1 MRLSVALIT
10 AASNGLNAAV
20 AEDADHAAALAA
32 AHAAADKAALRLF
45 HAACKG
51 ERPARAADVAAGL
64 HLSNS
69 MHGALKLANA
79 LQQPVLAQRVTGII
93 EASMAAAAAAEHSPT
108 YAEPSQLDTPGQAP
122 HAHYSA
128 PASYAPPSQSRRNVK
143 AEEENPFARRTSIGG
158 GAADENDAGNVDD
171 RAAAT
176 KTKAGFERDAN
187 PAPRRRAEPP
197 TRLRA
202 SRRAAETRAN
212 VTSEI
217 FESKRIETTVTV
229 GWNLARRVLRGVRAV
244 FESYG
249 VTRFDIVQARGV
261 SARRRRDALVAA
273 PPPVASPHD
282 HSAFSASFAAF
293 ASAKVPFFASLTLGM
308 MSVGFF
314 GLSSS
319 YFLSR

>member
-1 MRLSVALIT
+1 MQGGAT
-10 AASNGLNAAV
+10 
-20 AEDADHAAALAA
+20 
-32 AHAAADKAALRLF
+32 
-45 HAACKG
+45 
-51 ERPARAADVAAGL
+51 ARAADVAAGL

-187 PAPRRRAEPP
+187 PAPAKKG
-197 TRLRA
+197 
-202 SRRAAETRAN
+202 RAAN
-212 VTSEI
+212 P
-217 FESKRIETTVTV
+217 F
-229 GWNLARRVLRGVRAV
+229 AR
-244 FESYG
+244 
-249 VTRFDIVQARGV
+249 
-261 SARRRRDALVAA
+261 
-273 PPPVASPHD
+273 
-282 HSAFSASFAAF
+282 
-293 ASAKVPFFASLTLGM
+293 K
-308 MSVGFF
+308 
-314 GLSSS
+314 
-319 YFLSR
+319 

>member
-1 MRLSVALIT
+1 MYG
-10 AASNGLNAAV
+10 ASRS
-20 AEDADHAAALAA
+20 E
-32 AHAAADKAALRLF
+32 
-45 HAACKG
+45 
-51 ERPARAADVAAGL
+51 
-64 HLSNS
+64 
-69 MHGALKLANA
+69 GATSK
-79 LQQPVLAQRVTGII
+79 
-93 EASMAAAAAAEHSPT
+93 
-108 YAEPSQLDTPGQAP
+108 
-122 HAHYSA
+122 
-128 PASYAPPSQSRRNVK
+128 
-143 AEEENPFARRTSIGG
+143 EEENPFARRTSIGG

-171 RAAAT
+171 GAAAT
-176 KTKAGFERDAN
+176 RPRLGSSGTRTRR
-187 PAPRRRAEPP
+187 PRRRAEPP

-249 VTRFDIVQARGV
+249 VTRFDIVQARGRL
-261 SARRRRDALVAA
+261 STPSPRRARRRS
-273 PPPVASPHD
+273 PPVASPHD

-314 GLSSS
+314 GLWSS